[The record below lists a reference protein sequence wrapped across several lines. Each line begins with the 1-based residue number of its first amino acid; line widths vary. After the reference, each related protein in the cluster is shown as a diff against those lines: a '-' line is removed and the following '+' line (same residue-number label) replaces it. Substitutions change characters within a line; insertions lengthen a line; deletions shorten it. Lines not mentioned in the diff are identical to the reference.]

1 MFLIFFIFVFVFPK
15 IWKGLTINKTNIS
28 KSQKIIIFFSTVVF
42 CSLCSLN
49 FLLANY
55 PITPA
60 GMGSAV
66 VENAPNAVKILN
78 ISSPNSSGVSHNLFS
93 DFNVSQ
99 SGLIINNS
107 ALSEKNIVQTQLAGI
122 IPINP
127 NLQGNNSA
135 SLIIN
140 EVTSNNLS
148 QLNGFVEIAG
158 QKSDLIIANPNGI
171 SINGAGFINVNNL
184 NIVAS
189 KVNYLPNADQ
199 SNTSQIYFNF
209 DNQENGNNINIL
221 EQGINLEEV
230 NTTNFLASKIKINA
244 PIFAK
249 ENEVNLIASQKNF
262 SYFDKKFDDN
272 NIDNFSN
279 KEFAIDAGNLTQIQG
294 GKIFIIASDKG
305 LGVNYNGDIL
315 SQKNGI
321 KILSNGDI
329 VVKNLK
335 AIVDDIEISSFDGDV
350 ELTGNIA
357 TYQNADIK
365 IIANNLINNAQVKS
379 DQDIEIIA
387 FNQIKNNKNIDFDDS
402 LMPVIWANNIKFFT
416 KNLVNDGKIIAKN
429 SLIAQGL
436 NLENNGLIHGNNNVD
451 LSFDDNML
459 NNQMISNGIYSNNCF
474 NQDCNKIDLSDFD
487 LLNSVKPLSISE
499 NGYFLKLTSQN
510 FINKQRVLSDN
521 LLTIS
526 ALNLSNNLIS
536 SYLNSKNNIVINA
549 LNFDNSN
556 GLIHAENALEIT
568 NLKFD
573 QIDHLTDNLK
583 ENKLTNLKKII
594 NQQQINKNLF
604 NDNNYYYLLNNNSSF
619 EKSILADLADN
630 NSIDQS
636 DNIFN
641 DNYNFVINYTDNSIS
656 ANNLIK
662 INLSTDQDLKI
673 ISNIETSGDIEIN
686 ARDLLILSDITSNN
700 SIKLNSANSLTI
712 GSLNNSNK
720 LVAGNQV
727 KIIANNLFENYGQI
741 DAGANFDIT
750 VNFGDIFLDKFSKIN
765 GRQNTNY
772 LQAINGKII
781 QNSPDLVTNSDFIIK
796 AQNFDN
802 YGLISSYKDLT
813 FEISDSLN
821 NFESSTIAS
830 KENINFNIAQNL
842 INHTNAD
849 IYSLGNILI
858 KGFDSTPQE
867 SNQIARASLF
877 ENSSANVITQNGY
890 LKIYAT
896 DFKNIRKVNPF
907 NSLID
912 PLNNGPV
919 GVYNTNDYPKNFGK
933 YSWYFNNFGCFGH
946 KCQEWYYGYYAKQ
959 LTNNDSISANIH
971 SNDNFEFNGD
981 NFTNQSSNIYS
992 NNNILIT
999 AKNFNN
1005 STISDQGLYALR
1017 AVFSGDDDH
1026 TVIYSLAQTNFLS
1039 YNPGNGS
1046 HTGSYQDY
1054 NNFSQSFPA
1063 IMKAN
1068 RSIKISANENIK
1080 NSNFQEYSQTPIIQA
1095 KNINFVN
1102 NLDLENLFEQ
1112 NSIGFDLASY
1122 LNYNF
1127 NDSFFKINSE
1137 SHKPLIETRP
1147 EFIDQNTYFASQYFY
1162 QKIGLDLNQIQKDLE
1177 SKNIRLIGDQF
1188 FQNKIIGDK
1197 LREINYDLLQSSDFK
1212 NSNEVIKILIDNA
1225 VSQKNLLNLT
1235 LDEALT
1241 KDQVDQV
1248 KSDMLWF
1255 EKESIRGN
1263 DYLVPKLYLSQLTK
1277 KNLQNNFLT
1286 KSSINARENLDLI
1299 SNGNQIINQGI
1310 IKGKNLNL
1318 EASTKIVND
1327 NFAKI
1332 EASQDLN
1339 IKVTNGSLINFSDIK
1354 AQENLVISA
1363 SQDVINS
1370 ALVSTNDSNL
1380 LSTSQY
1386 YGYNSY
1392 TDNLLSTK
1400 SVNTKSD
1407 LLQTASILGGN
1418 IEINAQGNFI
1428 NQSSKI
1434 NSLKDLSIN
1443 ANQNIIFDN
1452 LQLANKE
1459 YLANNFAGKKF
1470 SQINS
1475 SIINLANDINAQGSI
1490 NFMAKGINPNNFAEG
1505 NFLEN
1510 ERGNIVIKN
1519 SQIFAGQNLDMVA
1532 KNQIDIASAIDH
1544 FEKIENNSSSS
1555 SNVKKQYVS
1564 SSSSIVNS
1572 PSRIEVLGNLK
1583 ILSGS
1588 DVNIIASK
1596 INVAQDGLIKT
1607 GYYIDLNTNS
1617 STYLQE
1623 FINNNANLNI
1633 INGKDIEQKFSKLTT
1648 TKIGLSPENALLTA
1662 AMVAA
1667 VVFLAP
1673 VSLPVVMG
1681 SAIAGGSVGSVNTQ
1695 KNSKTHYSYQ
1705 EKIVKSELNFGK
1717 NLSLISAHDIAIFGS
1732 KISDSLNKLNDQKDQ
1747 SLSTITGNF
1756 LEIRPANNLS
1766 ISAVY
1771 ENNISQ
1777 YNDKAKGNYFFK
1789 NATSGYNLSKVVNSE
1804 INLTSS
1810 ALDVDVGGKIY
1821 SSIAKDDYIGNNN
1834 LSYLEKFDPKITE
1847 YNFLENFAQEYGKT
1861 SRGLTKAGSAVV
1873 AITVSAITANALSGF
1888 ELIGSA
1894 STSSS
1899 SSALSSASV
1908 SASSS
1913 NTSLTMTLSTSS
1925 SSSLGSGFSTTLSS
1939 SALSNTAMTSG
1950 SFLSN
1955 AMNSSIIQSTMLSA
1969 SGSGLGKLAISQA
1982 LIHGINTATI
1992 AGISALASQ
2001 ASISAINNQ
2010 GRSSQVAKNL
2020 TQSQS
2025 LKNLAITT
2033 LSAGISG
2040 TLSQLYQ
2047 PTVVG
2052 NNFANNFKD
2061 NLKNLGV
2068 QAGIEGSSA
2077 LIAKAIIDP
2086 QNLAKN
2092 GSGQLKNSVILG
2104 LAKIGANQIGQ
2115 AYHQQ
2120 LSPLRDS
2127 NGQYLTNLDGTI
2139 LVSNSISKFEQLML
2153 HASLGCLA
2161 GISLNNNCQTL
2172 ASSAI
2177 VGELIG
2183 EQYRLMVKNNLVS
2196 SQIASL
2202 TPQLSGAITAIA
2214 LNNLFQEDDDKLVRN
2229 INSSSIIAQ
2238 NVAKE
2243 NALQIMG
2250 HEVFANNNHLT
2261 IIHIPE
2267 PHEQAKYANKKGYV
2281 YDNQAGLWLKTW
2293 GAGPDNNFLS
2303 IFTNLTS
2310 QNLTNLVSANNRERD
2325 IDLSIKNY
2333 KSPYLVN
2340 VNDEQKFVNL
2350 LDQLDK
2356 NYRDNLT
2363 YQIFPKFDSAGYNSN
2378 SYVTGLLNASNIL
2391 PQDKLYLSQ
2400 KYQWQ
2405 AWEYDNSHSI
2415 DLEYRFLYNVPGYN
2429 KPIPSNYFIAN

>member
-1 MFLIFFIFVFVFPK
+1 MFSIIFIFGLVIFK
-15 IWKGLTINKTNIS
+15 IWRVLIIIKTKINKT
-28 KSQKIIIFFSTVVF
+28 QKIIIFFSTVVF
-42 CSLCSLN
+42 SVFCSLN

-60 GMGSAV
+60 GNSSTFV
-66 VENAPNAVKILN
+66 DNAPNAVKILN

-107 ALSEKNIVQTQLAGI
+107 NTGERNIVQSQLAGI

-140 EVTSNNLS
+140 EVISGNLS

-189 KVNYLPNADQ
+189 KVNFLSNPNQTNA
-199 SNTSQIYFNF
+199 NQIYFNF
-209 DNQENGNNINIL
+209 DNQENGNNIKIS
-221 EQGINLEEV
+221 ERGINLEEV

-244 PIFAK
+244 SIFAK

-272 NIDNFSN
+272 NLDNFSN

-335 AIVDDIEISSFDGDV
+335 AIAHDIEISSFDGDV

-357 TYQNADIK
+357 TSQNADIK
-365 IIANNLINNAQVKS
+365 IIANNLINNAQVNS
-379 DQDIEIIA
+379 DKDMEIIA
-387 FNQIKNNKNIDFDDS
+387 FNQIKNNKNNNFDYT
-402 LMPVIWANNIKFFT
+402 LMPVMWANNIKFFT

-429 SLIAQGL
+429 SLIANGL
-436 NLENNGLIHGNNNVD
+436 NLENNGLIHGDNNLE
-451 LSFDDNML
+451 LSFDNNLL
-459 NNQMISNGIYSNNCF
+459 NNQTISNVKYLTNCL
-474 NQDCNKIDLSDFD
+474 NQECYKIDLSELD
-487 LLNSVKPLSISE
+487 LSNLAKTLNIFE
-499 NGYFLKLTSQN
+499 NDYFLKLTSQN
-510 FINKQRVLSDN
+510 FINNQRVLSDN

-536 SYLNSKNNIVINA
+536 SNLNSKNNIVVNA
-549 LNFDNSN
+549 LNFGNLN
-556 GLIHAENALEIT
+556 GLIQAKNNLEIS
-568 NLKFD
+568 NLKPD
-573 QIDHLTDNLK
+573 QISYLVINNN
-583 ENKLTNLKKII
+583 ENKLANLKKII
-594 NQQQINKNLF
+594 NQQQTNKNLF
-604 NDNNYYYLLNNNSSF
+604 DNNNYYFFLKNSNSF
-619 EKSILADLADN
+619 EKSILANDI
-630 NSIDQS
+630 SMDQS

-641 DNYNFVINYTDNSIS
+641 DNYNFVINYTDNSIR

-662 INLSTDQDLKI
+662 INLSNDQDLKI
-673 ISNIETSGDIEIN
+673 ISAIKTSGDIEIN
-686 ARDLLILSDITSNN
+686 AKDLSILSDITSNN
-700 SIKLNSANSLTI
+700 SIKLNSSNSLTI
-712 GSLNNSNK
+712 GSINNKNRI
-720 LVAGNQV
+720 VAGNEV
-727 KIIANNLFENYGQI
+727 KIIANNLFENYGHI
-741 DAGANFDIT
+741 DAGGNFNIT
-750 VNFGDIFLDKFSKIN
+750 VNSGDIVLDKFSKIN

-781 QNSPDLVTNSDFIIK
+781 QNSLDLATNSDFIIK

-821 NFESSTIAS
+821 NFQSSTIAS
-830 KENINFNIAQNL
+830 KENINFNIAKNL
-842 INHTNAD
+842 INHVNAD

-858 KGFDSTPQE
+858 KGLDSLPQE
-867 SNQIARASLF
+867 SLQIAQASLF
-877 ENSSANVITQNGY
+877 ENNSANVIAQNGY

-896 DFKNIRKVNPF
+896 DFKNIRKNNPF
-907 NSLID
+907 NALID
-912 PLNNGPV
+912 PLKNGPI
-919 GVYNTNDYPKNFGK
+919 GVYYTNDYPKNFGR

-959 LTNNDSISANIH
+959 LTNPDSISANIH
-971 SNDNFEFNGD
+971 SHDNFEFNGD
-981 NFTNQSSNIYS
+981 NFTNQASNIYS
-992 NNNILIT
+992 NNNILIN

-1005 STISDQGLYALR
+1005 LAISDQGLYALR
-1017 AVFSGDDDH
+1017 GVFSGDDDH
-1026 TVIYSLAQTNFLS
+1026 TIIYSLAQTNFLS

-1046 HTGSYQDY
+1046 HTGSYEDY

-1063 IMKAN
+1063 ILKAN
-1068 RSIKISANENIK
+1068 RSIKIFANENII
-1080 NSNFQEYSQTPIIQA
+1080 NSNFQEYSQTPIIQT

-1102 NLDLENLFEQ
+1102 NLDLENLFNQ
-1112 NSIGFDLASY
+1112 DSIGFNLSSY
-1122 LNYNF
+1122 LSYNF

-1137 SHKPLIETRP
+1137 SHKPLIETRL
-1147 EFIDQNTYFASQYFY
+1147 EFIDQNSYFASQYFY
-1162 QKIGLDLNQIQKDLE
+1162 QKIGLDPNQIQKNLE
-1177 SKNIRLIGDQF
+1177 LKNIRLIGDQF
-1188 FQNKIIGDK
+1188 FQNKIISDK
-1197 LREINYDLLQSSDFK
+1197 LREINYDLEKSYDYK
-1212 NSNEVIKILIDNA
+1212 NSNEVIKTLIDNA
-1225 VSQKNLLNLT
+1225 ASQKDFLNLT

-1255 EKESIRGN
+1255 EKESILGN
-1263 DYLVPKLYLSQLTK
+1263 NYLVPKLYLSKLTK
-1277 KNLQNNFLT
+1277 KNIQNNFLA
-1286 KSSINARENLDLI
+1286 KSSINASENLDI
-1299 SNGNQIINQGI
+1299 TSKNNQIINQGI
-1310 IKGKNLNL
+1310 IRGKNLNL
-1318 EASTKIVND
+1318 EASKKIVNE

-1339 IKVTNGSLINFSDIK
+1339 IKVNNGSLINFSDIK

-1370 ALVSTNDSNL
+1370 ALVSTNDNNL
-1380 LSTSQY
+1380 LNNSQFS
-1386 YGYNSY
+1386 GYNPY
-1392 TDNLLSTK
+1392 IDNFLSTK

-1407 LLQTASILGGN
+1407 LFQTASISGGN
-1418 IEINAQGNFI
+1418 VEINAQGNFI
-1428 NQSSKI
+1428 NQSAKI
-1434 NSLKDLSIN
+1434 NSLKNLSIN
-1443 ANQNIIFDN
+1443 ADQNIIFDN
-1452 LQLANKE
+1452 LQLTNKE
-1459 YLANNFAGKKF
+1459 YFADNFAGKKF

-1475 SIINLANDINAQGSI
+1475 STINLANDINAQGNI
-1490 NFMAKGINPNNFAEG
+1490 NLIAKGINLNNSSEG
-1505 NFLEN
+1505 IFLEN

-1519 SQIFAGQNLDMVA
+1519 SQIFAGKNLDIVA
-1532 KNQIDIASAIDH
+1532 KNQIDITSALNY

-1555 SNVKKQYVS
+1555 PNVKKQYFLS
-1564 SSSSIVNS
+1564 SSRIVNS
-1572 PSRIEVLGNLK
+1572 PTQIEVLGNLK

-1596 INVAQDGLIKT
+1596 IDVSQDGLIKT
-1607 GYYIDLNTNS
+1607 GYFTDLNPNS

-1648 TKIGLSPENALLTA
+1648 TKIGLSAENAMLTA
-1662 AMVAA
+1662 VMVAA

-1673 VSLPVVMG
+1673 VSLPVVMV
-1681 SAIAGGSVGSVNTQ
+1681 SAVAGGSIGSVNSQ

-1717 NLSLISAHDIAIFGS
+1717 NLSLISANDITIFGS
-1732 KISDSLNKLNDQKDQ
+1732 KISDSLNQLNYQKLQTS
-1747 SLSTITGNF
+1747 SLANEGS
-1756 LEIRPANNLS
+1756 LEIKPVNNLI

-1771 ENNISQ
+1771 QNNISQ
-1777 YNDKAKGNYFFK
+1777 YTDKGKGNYFLK
-1789 NATSGYNLSKVVNSE
+1789 NGNSGYNSSKVINSE

-1810 ALDVDVGGKIY
+1810 SLDIDVGGKIY
-1821 SSIAKDDYIGNNN
+1821 SSFAKEDYIDDNN
-1834 LSYLEKFDPKITE
+1834 LNYLKKFDPKITE
-1847 YNFLENFAQEYGKT
+1847 HNFLENINHEYDKT

-1873 AITVSAITANALSGF
+1873 SITVSAITANFLSGF
-1888 ELIGSA
+1888 QLIGSA
-1894 STSSS
+1894 SSSSS
-1899 SSALSSASV
+1899 SSAFSSATL

-1913 NTSLTMTLSTSS
+1913 NTSLTMTLSTSTS
-1925 SSSLGSGFSTTLSS
+1925 STMSSGFSTTLSS
-1939 SALSNTAMTSG
+1939 SALSNTAMASG
-1950 SFLSN
+1950 SLLNN
-1955 AMNSSIIQSTMLSA
+1955 ALNSSMIQSTILSA
-1969 SGSGLGKLAISQA
+1969 SQSGLSKIAISQA

-2001 ASISAINNQ
+2001 ASISTINNQ

-2047 PTVVG
+2047 PSVII
-2052 NNFANNFKD
+2052 NNLKD
-2061 NLKNLGV
+2061 NLNKLLV
-2068 QAGIEGSSA
+2068 QTAIEGSSS
-2077 LIAKAIIDP
+2077 LIAQAIITP
-2086 QNLAKN
+2086 ENLIRN
-2092 GSGQLKNSVILG
+2092 GSEQFKNSLVLG
-2104 LAKIGANQIGQ
+2104 LAKIAANEIGQ
-2115 AYHQQ
+2115 AYHHQ

-2183 EQYRLMVKNNLVS
+2183 EQYRLMVEKKLVS
-2196 SQIASL
+2196 SHVASL
-2202 TPQLSGAITAIA
+2202 TPQLSGAINAIA
-2214 LNNLFQEDDDKLVRN
+2214 LNNLFQEDDDKLLRN

-2261 IIHIPE
+2261 IVHIPE
-2267 PHEQAKYANKKGYV
+2267 PHEQAKYANKNGYV

-2310 QNLTNLVSANNRERD
+2310 QNITNLVSANNRERD
-2325 IDLSIKNY
+2325 IDLSIKKY
-2333 KSPYLVN
+2333 KSPYLVD

-2356 NYRDNLT
+2356 NYRDNLA
-2363 YQIFPKFDSAGYNSN
+2363 YQIFPKGDGSGYNSN
-2378 SYVTGLLNASNIL
+2378 SYVAGLLNASNIL

-2400 KYQWQ
+2400 KYRWQ
-2405 AWEYDNSHSI
+2405 AWEYDNSDSI

-2429 KPIPSNYFIAN
+2429 KPISSNYFITN